1 MLLLY
6 RKKREKSTHGFWYE
20 RQCFETEGKIGRA
33 GKTTAKKVVKNAK
46 KRIKD
51 IRMEKKIY
59 THVIWDFNGTVY
71 DDVDACIQ
79 SANRLLEAYSLAPLP
94 SKEEY
99 RAKFG
104 FPIIEYYARL
114 GFDFERYP
122 YAKLAVEWVDYYME
136 LSANSKVYEEIP
148 SVLDAVRE
156 RGQEQWILSAT
167 EANMLKGQLRSL
179 GILHCFHGVLG
190 MDNIHAHSKEEI
202 GVAWRRAHPN
212 ACALMVGD
220 TDHDAQVAA
229 AMGVDCVLVA
239 KGHQSKER
247 LEQCKC
253 LFVAESATEIL
264 PLL

>member
-1 MLLLY
+1 
-6 RKKREKSTHGFWYE
+6 
-20 RQCFETEGKIGRA
+20 
-33 GKTTAKKVVKNAK
+33 
-46 KRIKD
+46 
-51 IRMEKKIY
+51 MEKKIY

-202 GVAWRRAHPN
+202 GVVWRRAHPN